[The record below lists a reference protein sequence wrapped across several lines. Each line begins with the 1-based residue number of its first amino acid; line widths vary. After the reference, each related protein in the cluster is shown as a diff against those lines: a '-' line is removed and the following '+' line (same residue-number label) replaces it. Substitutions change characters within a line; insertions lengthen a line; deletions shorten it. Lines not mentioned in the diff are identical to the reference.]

1 MVDAVPRHWARSISL
16 PVAKLLA
23 ESKRGTVLATFA
35 RSAYLDLDGSIVA
48 VVAQELLNGPLNVV
62 LADPAPPFDRLA
74 TGGAVTSMPGG
85 LRLEG
90 WPPIDARDAIRWD
103 PRIRR
108 WSAGQMARV
117 VAHLDAL
124 AGDVLSEAPADHLA
138 HPRIER
144 GLALLRSAL
153 GNRSPTEL
161 AAASS
166 DLAGLGGGLTPTGD
180 DVLVGVLVALAAL
193 PDRSGGELENAIRD
207 GTAGRTTR
215 ISEAYL
221 HAAERGEASEAWH
234 RLLTALAGDRSDEVI
249 AAGRRVVTFGESS
262 GTDMLTG
269 FVLTMN
275 AIAR

>member
-1 MVDAVPRHWARSISL
+1 MVDAVPRHGARSISL

-35 RSAYLDLDGSIVA
+35 RSAYLDLGRSIVA
-48 VVAQELLNGPLNVV
+48 VVASELLNGPINVV

-74 TGGAVTSMPGG
+74 AGGAVTSMPGG

-103 PRIRR
+103 PRILR
-108 WSAGQMARV
+108 WSAGQLPKVTAN
-117 VAHLDAL
+117 LETL
-124 AGDVLSEAPADHLA
+124 AGRVLAEVPADHLA

-221 HAAERGEASEAWH
+221 HAAARAEASEAWH
-234 RLLTALAGDRSDEVI
+234 RLLTALAGDRRDEVV
-249 AAGRRVVTFGESS
+249 AAGRRVLAFGETS
-262 GTDMLTG
+262 GADMLTG
-269 FVLTMN
+269 FVLAMN
-275 AIAR
+275 TIAR